1 MSSHQQGIPQH
12 SARAPWLTTAIAA
25 AAIGAALVIPGCAS
39 VGAPDRSA
47 TLSSFEQLS
56 VQADGTRSW
65 RNAAAVAVTAVRVD
79 PQAFVFGADVLV
91 DEEDRQALRRVLA
104 DALTRQFAE
113 AGVRVVSAS
122 EAEGAAATVRV
133 TFTAVELASPVMN
146 AITTVLLFTP
156 VSRGGLSVEIEAVDG
171 ADRQRIAAMAFN
183 GKAGLENIGSAY
195 TGVGHAKVQA
205 DIAAGKFVSLLTG
218 AERKKAG

>member
-1 MSSHQQGIPQH
+1 MTAHHHDTHPH
-12 SARAPWLTTAIAA
+12 PTRAPLLTTAITVV
-25 AAIGAALVIPGCAS
+25 AIGAALVISGCAS
-39 VGAPDRSA
+39 VGAPERSA

-56 VQADGTRSW
+56 VQSDGTRSW
-65 RNAAAVAVTAVRVD
+65 RNTAAAPVTAVRVD
-79 PQAFVFGADVLV
+79 PQAFVFGADVRV

-113 AGVRVVSAS
+113 AGVRVLSAS
-122 EAEGAAATVRV
+122 ETEGTAATVRV
-133 TFTAVELASPVMN
+133 TFTAVALASPVMN
-146 AITTVLLFTP
+146 AITTVLLFAP
-156 VSRGGLSVEIEAVDG
+156 VSRGSLSVEIEAVDG

-183 GKAGLENIGSAY
+183 GKAGLEDIGSAY